1 LAQQLSR
8 HCGGNVIY
16 TSPTP
21 FHSRR
26 GVLLH
31 LGEGWKLISHEE
43 TEWLRVLDFPFLP
56 SWLFSSLRVWNHRKW
71 ALAVSEYLKREH
83 IPIDILWL
91 SSPEQLPFCGEIP
104 ARFVCYDCMDNY
116 ESFYPRLVPFEQEL
130 FRKADLVFVSALSLE
145 EKARK
150 YSDEVHLL
158 PNGVEVEHFRT
169 VLDKSH
175 PVPADMMNIP
185 APRIGYYGSI
195 ADWMDFEIIER
206 LGQIDGASIVLLGP
220 VHSEQARQLA
230 KRGII
235 YLLGT
240 KPYSELPGYLAHF
253 SVCILPFRDME
264 LTRAVDPVKV
274 YEYLAAGK
282 DVVATPLPALMRHAD
297 LLALSQPSA
306 FYEAV
311 KTALRA
317 PAPPEVRERRSTAM
331 SAHSW
336 KKRAEQ
342 IRAAIADMERR

>member
-1 LAQQLSR
+1 M
-8 HCGGNVIY
+8 
-16 TSPTP
+16 
-21 FHSRR
+21 
-26 GVLLH
+26 
-31 LGEGWKLISHEE
+31 
-43 TEWLRVLDFPFLP
+43 LDFPFLP
-56 SWLFSSLRVWNHRKW
+56 SWRFSSLRDWNHRKW
-71 ALAVSEYLKREH
+71 ASAVSEYLKRER

-91 SSPEQLPFCGEIP
+91 SSPEQLPFCEEIP
-104 ARFVCYDCMDNY
+104 ASLVCYDCMDNY
-116 ESFYPRLVPFEQEL
+116 ESFYPRLISFEQEL
-130 FRKADLVFVSALSLE
+130 FRKADLVFVSACSLE

-150 YSDEVHLL
+150 HSDKVHLV

-206 LGQIDGASIVLLGP
+206 LGRIEGASVVLVGP
-220 VHSEQARQLA
+220 VHTEQARRLA
-230 KRGII
+230 KRGKI

-240 KPYSELPGYLAHF
+240 KPYFELPGYLAHF
-253 SVCILPFRDME
+253 SVCILPFRDTE
-264 LTRAVDPVKV
+264 LTRAIDPVKV

-282 DVVATPLPALMRHAD
+282 DVVATPLPALMQHAD
-297 LLALSQPSA
+297 LLALSQQSE
-306 FYEAV
+306 FCESVRAV
-311 KTALRA
+311 LRS
-317 PAPPEVRERRSTAM
+317 PAPPEVRARRSAAM

>member
-1 LAQQLSR
+1 MIR
-8 HCGGNVIY
+8 
-16 TSPTP
+16 
-21 FHSRR
+21 
-26 GVLLH
+26 
-31 LGEGWKLISHEE
+31 HEE
-43 TEWLRVLDFPFLP
+43 TERLRVLDFPFLP
-56 SWLFSSLRVWNHRKW
+56 SWRFSFLRDWNHRKW
-71 ALAVSEYLKREH
+71 ASVVSEYLKRER

-104 ARFVCYDCMDNY
+104 ASLVCYDCMDNY
-116 ESFYPRLVPFEQEL
+116 ESFYPRLIPFEQEL

-150 YSDEVHLL
+150 HSDNVHLV

-169 VLDKSH
+169 VLEKSH
-175 PVPADMMNIP
+175 PLPTDMMNIP

-206 LGQIDGASIVLLGP
+206 LGQIEGASVVLVGP
-220 VHSEQARQLA
+220 VHTEQARRLA
-230 KRGII
+230 ERGKV

-253 SVCILPFRDME
+253 SVCILPFRDTE
-264 LTRAVDPVKV
+264 LTRAIDPVKV

-297 LLALSQPSA
+297 ILALSHPSA
-306 FYEAV
+306 FCEAV
-311 KTALRA
+311 KAAFRS
-317 PAPPEVRERRSTAM
+317 PAPPEVRVRRSAAM

-342 IRAAIADMERR
+342 IRAAIANTEIR